1 MISDFFEDTFTGIV
15 SCLYIPTGVEF
26 LLFFI
31 VAISFQSYPI
41 TANTVAQ
48 VYWEK
53 EGEMQ
58 SFSCPDPV
66 PLSPRFT
73 LLKERLASG
82 NEAAL
87 TSSWQRLLQ
96 RLEEE
101 VDHISSM
108 GSNVVPT
115 IDFANLTNHP
125 QQSQA
130 FQNQLRRSGV
140 AIIRNVIPKET
151 AASWRQEASEYL
163 SQNPGT
169 RAVPTK
175 DPQLY
180 ELYWSPAQI
189 KARAHPNVIAAQK
202 FAMGIWESK
211 DPNAKVSTN
220 FPITYTDRVRIRTTT
235 TATTCGGGDNESR
248 TSPSAHVDN
257 GSVERWEPDGY
268 GRAGTYKDIFNG
280 RWEDFNPWESSS
292 RVQATS
298 DLYQGAGSCSI
309 FRMFQ
314 GLLAMSPI
322 PSDSNSDSDLDS
334 LQVCP
339 MPQLATAYFL
349 LRPFFSPSRSAS
361 PGSSS
366 SNLNSSSSFPI
377 AGEGEGEEDPSPWL
391 FDHPHNSILHGAL
404 PSYAQDINPT
414 LHPHLQLDRSL
425 VTIPRLEPGDYVLWH
440 PDLIHVVDG
449 PWERRRRHQNQYQN
463 PPRNQHQSTT
473 INTTRT
479 AQTMSLYLPCCP
491 LTQTNALYLS
501 RQRKAFLLG
510 KPGPDFG
517 GGGQALFHHG
527 HKNYGTYGYGYS
539 GVGSAGNGL
548 GLFSHLQNDSGSYT
562 GSVCGSVCGK
572 GTGDESSHMGRAG
585 VQDVNDAGGDDG
597 LRTMGLLPWDEE
609 EARTEAER
617 EVLAMA
623 NGTLFPDLY
632 DYGRI

>member
-1 MISDFFEDTFTGIV
+1 
-15 SCLYIPTGVEF
+15 
-26 LLFFI
+26 
-31 VAISFQSYPI
+31 
-41 TANTVAQ
+41 
-48 VYWEK
+48 
-53 EGEMQ
+53 
-58 SFSCPDPV
+58 
-66 PLSPRFT
+66 
-73 LLKERLASG
+73 
-82 NEAAL
+82 
-87 TSSWQRLLQ
+87 
-96 RLEEE
+96 
-101 VDHISSM
+101 M
-108 GSNVVPT
+108 GSKVVPT
-115 IDFANLTNHP
+115 IDFADITNP
-125 QQSQA
+125 EQSQA
-130 FQNQLRRSGV
+130 FVNQLRRSGV
-140 AIIRNVIPKET
+140 AIIRNVIPKDT
-151 AASWRQEASEYL
+151 ATSWRQEASEYL

-189 KARAHPNVIAAQK
+189 KARAHPNVISAQK

-211 DPNAKVSTN
+211 DPHAKVSTN
-220 FPITYTDRVRIRTTT
+220 FPITYADRVRIRTTR
-235 TATTCGGGDNESR
+235 TCRTGGGGGDDDESNR
-248 TSPSAHVDN
+248 PSPSAHVDN

-268 GRAGTYKDIFNG
+268 GRAGTYKDIFEG
-280 RWEDFNPWESSS
+280 RWEDYNPWESSS
-292 RVQATS
+292 RVQVTS

-322 PSDSNSDSDLDS
+322 NSSSSSSEDPDSDQDS

-349 LRPFFSPSRSAS
+349 LRPFFSPSPSTSPAS
-361 PGSSS
+361 SSPTLASSS
-366 SNLNSSSSFPI
+366 SV
-377 AGEGEGEEDPSPWL
+377 AGEGAAEESWL

-425 VTIPRLEPGDYVLWH
+425 VTIPAMEPGDYVVWH

-449 PWERRRRHQNQYQN
+449 PYRRRCQPQLQPQPQPNHHTSQNQQQLPHHQKQPPTPQPQTPHQQN
-463 PPRNQHQSTT
+463 PPQQQTTKTIFRQS
-473 INTTRT
+473 
-479 AQTMSLYLPCCP
+479 MSLYLPCCP

-517 GGGQALFHHG
+517 GSSGSGLSQALFHQG
-527 HKNYGTYGYGYS
+527 YKNYGLYGTYSNGGYGGGGSEYGGGGYGYG
-539 GVGSAGNGL
+539 GVGERGNGL
-548 GLFSHLQNDSGSYT
+548 GLFGHLRNNSSVSSCGSGSN
-562 GSVCGSVCGK
+562 GMG
-572 GTGDESSHMGRAG
+572 GDESSHLGRAG

-609 EARTEAER
+609 DAETEAER

-623 NGTLFPDLY
+623 NGILFPDLY
-632 DYGRI
+632 DYGRM

>member
-1 MISDFFEDTFTGIV
+1 
-15 SCLYIPTGVEF
+15 
-26 LLFFI
+26 
-31 VAISFQSYPI
+31 
-41 TANTVAQ
+41 
-48 VYWEK
+48 
-53 EGEMQ
+53 
-58 SFSCPDPV
+58 
-66 PLSPRFT
+66 
-73 LLKERLASG
+73 
-82 NEAAL
+82 
-87 TSSWQRLLQ
+87 
-96 RLEEE
+96 
-101 VDHISSM
+101 M
-108 GSNVVPT
+108 GSKVVPT
-115 IDFANLTNHP
+115 IDFANISDPKH
-125 QQSQA
+125 SEA
-130 FQNQLRRSGV
+130 FCNQLRRSGV

-151 AASWRQEASEYL
+151 AASWKQEASEYL

-220 FPITYTDRVRIRTTT
+220 FPITYADRVRIRTTAT
-235 TATTCGGGDNESR
+235 TTTTCGSGGDESR
-248 TSPSAHVDN
+248 PSPSAHVDS

-268 GRAGTYKDIFNG
+268 GNAGTYKEIFDG
-280 RWEDFNPWESSS
+280 HWEDYNPWKSSS
-292 RVQATS
+292 RVQVTS

-322 PSDSNSDSDLDS
+322 SSDAPDSDSDSDS

-349 LRPFFSPSRSAS
+349 LRPFFSPS
-361 PGSSS
+361 PSSS
-366 SNLNSSSSFPI
+366 PASSSYNLNSSSSSSFPV
-377 AGEGEGEEDPSPWL
+377 AGEGEGGEDPSSPWL

-449 PWERRRRHQNQYQN
+449 PWERRRRGRHQQQPQTQPQTDYQNQHH
-463 PPRNQHQSTT
+463 QHQHHPHQPSQPQQHQR
-473 INTTRT
+473 NHSMTTRSSNNNPNLT
-479 AQTMSLYLPCCP
+479 LNPHKIKQTMSLYLPCCP

-517 GGGQALFHHG
+517 GGGQALFHQG
-527 HKNYGTYGYGYS
+527 HKNYGTYGYGYG
-539 GVGSAGNGL
+539 GVGSTGNGL
-548 GLFSHLQNDSGSYT
+548 GLFSHLRSDSGGSYSG
-562 GSVCGSVCGK
+562 GSVCGS

-623 NGTLFPDLY
+623 NGILFPDLY
-632 DYGRI
+632 DCGRI